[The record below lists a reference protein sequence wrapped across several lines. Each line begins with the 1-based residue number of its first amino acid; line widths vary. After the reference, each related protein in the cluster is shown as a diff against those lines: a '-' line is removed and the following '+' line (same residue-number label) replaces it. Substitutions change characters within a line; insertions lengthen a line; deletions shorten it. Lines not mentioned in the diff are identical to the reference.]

1 MSTCVVSSP
10 DEKTGPD
17 RSQNVLSVIQ
27 LFTSQLFPLA
37 GSVLKFFGLLR
48 SSGLLN

>member
-27 LFTSQLFPLA
+27 LFTSQLLPLA